1 MFVFIL
7 HAKKPQGRKMKKIT
21 RAVRVLIYH
30 FLVGLI
36 FFFFFF
42 LFFLLNKICGP
53 IASPG
58 VVTLREPSTGRF
70 IVV

>member
-7 HAKKPQGRKMKKIT
+7 HAKKPQGRKVKKIT
-21 RAVRVLIYH
+21 GAVRVLIYR

-36 FFFFFF
+36 FFFFF

-58 VVTLREPSTGRF
+58 VVTLREPSIGCF

>member
-21 RAVRVLIYH
+21 RAVCVLIYC

-36 FFFFFF
+36 FFFFSFSFF
-42 LFFLLNKICGP
+42 
-53 IASPG
+53 
-58 VVTLREPSTGRF
+58 
-70 IVV
+70 